1 MSPRTEGTTRIDY
14 DRSGVGRRIV
24 PGRADPERSDPDGLV
39 KRLPTIAPIGGDVLP
54 PDTSEDVPKAFLAAR
69 IGVGDEL
76 DPVGRFHF
84 FEALWEELEHLGARF
99 LSTLDGHGNRDPP
112 DRVQRNALF
121 SLSKNPSPPS

>member
-1 MSPRTEGTTRIDY
+1 MSSRTEGTARIDHN
-14 DRSGVGRRIV
+14 RSGVGGRIV

-39 KRLPTIAPIGGDVLP
+39 ERFPAIAPIGGDVLS

-76 DPVGRFHF
+76 DPVGGFHF
-84 FEALWEELEHLGARF
+84 FEALWEELEHLGAGL
-99 LSTLDGHGNRDPP
+99 LSSLDGHGNRDPP